1 MIQNRVIWLYII
13 LSCLSISVYYRV
25 YSISQNKNLAAVSD
39 RQSSYV
45 LEVSNQRGAIY
56 DCNFKPIVN
65 VKDKYIAAIIPNSET
80 ITAIMKYIDQE
91 DKDDVITKIREGK
104 PFLTKVNDYNIYNDG
119 IEIINIKE
127 RYQDNQLSPHI
138 IGYINGDGDGVCG
151 LEKAYD
157 QFFKDNMSKIK
168 IKYQMNAWNKN
179 YEQSLPTIECDDKYN
194 KRGLVL
200 TIDKRI
206 QEIVEKSSK
215 DILKGSIVV
224 MDAQNG
230 DIKGIASIPKYEP
243 NNITKYLNDPNSP
256 MLNRSFCSY
265 NVGSTYKLI
274 VASAALEED
283 YDKFINFKDMCTGYK
298 QISSNIFKCHFSPG
312 HGTIDMKRALEISC
326 NPYFIDLALETG
338 PMNILNLSK
347 KIGFGTSDILSKDM
361 VTNKGSLPNK
371 STLITKSDIAN
382 LGFGQGELTATPIQ
396 IAKVVSTISNDGYLV
411 SPRLIKGIS
420 DKEGKYIET
429 EEKYHSQARVI
440 SKKTAQTLKDMMIS
454 VVENGSGKNA
464 KPNNGGA
471 GGKTA
476 SAQTG
481 RYIDEREIV
490 HAWFSG
496 FFPTLSPKY
505 VIVILVE
512 DGESGSNIA
521 APIFKKIA
529 DNINSLT

>member
-1 MIQNRVIWLYII
+1 
-13 LSCLSISVYYRV
+13 
-25 YSISQNKNLAAVSD
+25 
-39 RQSSYV
+39 
-45 LEVSNQRGAIY
+45 
-56 DCNFKPIVN
+56 
-65 VKDKYIAAIIPNSET
+65 
-80 ITAIMKYIDQE
+80 
-91 DKDDVITKIREGK
+91 
-104 PFLTKVNDYNIYNDG
+104 
-119 IEIINIKE
+119 
-127 RYQDNQLSPHI
+127 
-138 IGYINGDGDGVCG
+138 
-151 LEKAYD
+151 
-157 QFFKDNMSKIK
+157 
-168 IKYQMNAWNKN
+168 
-179 YEQSLPTIECDDKYN
+179 
-194 KRGLVL
+194 
-200 TIDKRI
+200 
-206 QEIVEKSSK
+206 
-215 DILKGSIVV
+215 
-224 MDAQNG
+224 
-230 DIKGIASIPKYEP
+230 
-243 NNITKYLNDPNSP
+243 
-256 MLNRSFCSY
+256 
-265 NVGSTYKLI
+265 
-274 VASAALEED
+274 
-283 YDKFINFKDMCTGYK
+283 
-298 QISSNIFKCHFSPG
+298 
-312 HGTIDMKRALEISC
+312 
-326 NPYFIDLALETG
+326 
-338 PMNILNLSK
+338 
-347 KIGFGTSDILSKDM
+347 M

-521 APIFKKIA
+521 APIFKKIT
-529 DNINSLT
+529 DNITSLT